1 MVREDY
7 LIILNARNKVQVVHT
22 YLEQIVLSFEIH
34 RITFQLGGKQTE
46 QPVLTIEKGKVKR
59 TTAQQAEL
67 EYNSIL
73 KKYLD
78 KGYKKVSD
86 FTKEPFDT
94 ISEETLRS
102 FLGDKTD
109 QQGIPKP
116 MLAVQS
122 DKVANNVFEREWY
135 CSRKIDGVRCLMYS
149 KDGEIHTAS
158 RGGGDYDAATVKLR
172 KNPTLI
178 ELFNRNPEL
187 ILDGELYY
195 HGKSLQ
201 TISGIVRLKEWE
213 EKCDILE
220 YWIYDYVSDKPFEYR
235 YNELMKM
242 QKLFGN
248 ESSDN
253 KIKVIDHYLIS
264 GWFNIKAKH
273 DDFVKEGFEGLVM
286 RSPTKE
292 YGIGKRSSVYMIKL
306 KQHNDGEFPIVGYEE
321 GLRPEDMVFVC
332 KANNGET
339 FKAKPVGPRELKYE
353 YLDNMNSIIGKT
365 ATVKYFYESD
375 SGTPLQPVLKAIR
388 DYE

>member
-1 MVREDY
+1 MVKEDY
-7 LIILNARNKVQVVHT
+7 LITLNARNKVQVVHT
-22 YLEQIVLSFEIH
+22 YLEQVVLNFEIH
-34 RITFQLGGKQTE
+34 RITFQLGGKLSA
-46 QPVLTIEKGKVKR
+46 QPVLTIDKGKVKR

-67 EYNSIL
+67 EYNSIV

-86 FTKEPFDT
+86 FTKENFDNL
-94 ISEETLRS
+94 SESQLRE

-122 DKVANNVFEREWY
+122 DKVAANVFERQWY
-135 CSRKIDGVRCLMYS
+135 CSRKIDGVRCLMYF

-158 RGGGDYDAATVKLR
+158 RGGTDYDVPTTELRLNENLLKLFTN
-172 KNPTLI
+172 NPD
-178 ELFNRNPEL
+178 L
-187 ILDGELYY
+187 ILDGELYS

-201 TISGIVRLKEWE
+201 TLSGIARLKEWNP
-213 EKCDILE
+213 KCSILE
-220 YWIYDYVSDKPFEYR
+220 YWIYDYVSPETFEER
-235 YNELMKM
+235 YKTLMKF
-242 QKLFGN
+242 QKIFGN
-248 ESSDN
+248 EESES
-253 KIKVIDHYLIS
+253 KIKVIDHYLLS
-264 GWFNIKAKH
+264 GWSVIKPRH
-273 DDFVKEGFEGLVM
+273 DRFVQEGFEGLVM

-306 KQHNDGEFPIVGYEE
+306 KQYCDFEFEIVGYEE

-339 FKAKPVGPRELKYE
+339 FKAKPIGPRELKYE
-353 YLDNMNSIIGKT
+353 YLDNMDSIIGKM

-375 SGTPLQPVLKAIR
+375 TGTPLQPVLKTIR